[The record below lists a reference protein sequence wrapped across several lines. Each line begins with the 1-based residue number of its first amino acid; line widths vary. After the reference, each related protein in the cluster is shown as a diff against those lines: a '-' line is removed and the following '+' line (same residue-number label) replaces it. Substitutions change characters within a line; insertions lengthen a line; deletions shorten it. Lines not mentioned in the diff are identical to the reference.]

1 MNIPPLSRC
10 DVETESRPGPVL
22 QTWLLTADQFDEV
35 EIREVSCIGA
45 VPMKSGI
52 PAAEHTP
59 PKRNRQAHFM
69 ELSFH
74 LLLRNSHGRDAFLR
88 TRIHQSKSRFRLAA
102 KSAA

>member
-1 MNIPPLSRC
+1 
-10 DVETESRPGPVL
+10 
-22 QTWLLTADQFDEV
+22 LTADQFDEV
-35 EIREVSCIGA
+35 EIREVSCFGA

-74 LLLRNSHGRDAFLR
+74 LLLRNSHGL
-88 TRIHQSKSRFRLAA
+88 THSYGCAA
-102 KSAA
+102 KIPGSASQQNRPLDFRFGSDPVF